1 MPTIRHSDGSV
12 DFLNG
17 DGKLVG
23 RWAGR
28 RVPDDE
34 IYGYAAKWW
43 GDGWRAVVATAIVL
57 AESGGY
63 EAALGDYLLAD
74 DKWGP
79 SEGLWQIRTRRDEA
93 GKYCDALTNSAEAYL
108 RWKRSG
114 WRAWGAANS
123 GAYLK
128 FMPRAR
134 RARITWRTP

>member
-12 DFLNG
+12 DLTDSQG
-17 DGKLVG
+17 RLVG

-34 IYGYAAKWW
+34 VYGLAAKWW
-43 GDGWRAVVATAIVL
+43 GDGWRAIVAAAIAF

-63 EAALGDYLLAD
+63 EGALGDYLLAD
-74 DKWGP
+74 DKFGP
-79 SEGLWQIRTRRDEA
+79 SEGLWQIRTYRADAGRDLTADNNAGEA
-93 GKYCDALTNSAEAYL
+93 RY

-114 WRAWGAANS
+114 WRAWGSYKS

-128 FMPRAR
+128 FMLRAR